1 MRIMTPSSGI
11 CFGTIFLGHTGDGDH
26 YVAIAPTNEV
36 NKKKNTLD

>member
-1 MRIMTPSSGI
+1 MRIMTPSSRI